1 MGKKTGQK
9 TQILLRLDKELE
21 LLEMFEKIK
30 QKTGI
35 HSNADLIRTLINQKY
50 EELKSKEVILP
61 RFEKINSD
69 EDGVKILDRTLGD
82 DVQIY
87 IKPNGIRC
95 GYDRTANCVH
105 VKFAL
110 SLPEVQQLVK
120 KHRKD
125 GWKLPKV

>member
-1 MGKKTGQK
+1 MSETHVTVKIPKDLTDEMDKLIGKHGFRSRGE
-9 TQILLRLDKELE
+9 IAKEAVRQLISSY
-21 LLEMFEKIK
+21 EK
-30 QKTGI
+30 
-35 HSNADLIRTLINQKY
+35 
-50 EELKSKEVILP
+50 KEVILP

-69 EDGVKILDRTLGD
+69 EAGVKILDRILGD
-82 DVQIY
+82 DVQVY
-87 IKPNGIRC
+87 MKPNGIRC

-110 SLPEVQQLVK
+110 SLPEVQQLVE